1 MRLENAQQLQ
11 KLIPLRDMAQNE
23 PLLLTAR
30 IEVED
35 GERTA
40 PSGAPFRRVVLF
52 DSSGNVPAFALSRN
66 WDGHNLRTL
75 DLRCVSLEIMDAN
88 RGQRV
93 VVIYPEYG
101 EPLPQRHP
109 FELLPMHR
117 AVEPDRLARLV
128 RLVEEFTTPSYRDF
142 AAQVFED
149 PGFTVRFVTQA
160 ASRNCHHAYAGG
172 LLAHSVELAEAL
184 MAAGTA
190 LQLPAVQVEAGV
202 LLALFH
208 DVGRILLNEP
218 GSGVQLPVAGHE
230 ELIEHVLLEPLVS
243 LRKADPD
250 AYHAFWVLLIAYR
263 TRDTYRAPMAGLVRG
278 LDGCSAQADALR
290 RTTHIGT
297 RGQRHR
303 LCGGREV
310 WVLPPSRRTPPR
322 LTRP

>member
-1 MRLENAQQLQ
+1 MRLENVQQLQ

-66 WDGHNLRTL
+66 WDGHNLCTL
-75 DLRCVSLEIMDAN
+75 ELRCVSLEIMDAN
-88 RGQRV
+88 RGQRIV
-93 VVIYPEYG
+93 LIYPEYG
-101 EPLPQRHP
+101 EPVPQRHP

-117 AVEPDRLARLV
+117 AVEPDRLERLI
-128 RLVEEFTTPSYRDF
+128 RLVEEFTTPSYRAF

-149 PGFTVRFVTQA
+149 PGFVIRFVTQA

-184 MAAGTA
+184 MVAGTK

-208 DVGRILLNEP
+208 DVGRVPLNEP

-230 ELIEHVLLEPLVS
+230 ELIKHVLLEPLVS

-250 AYHAFWVLLIAYR
+250 AYNALWVLLVSYR
-263 TRDTYRAPMAGLVRG
+263 NRDTYPAPMAGLVRG

-290 RTTHIGT
+290 RTMHAGT

-310 WVLPPSRRTPPR
+310 WVLPPSRRAPPR

>member
-1 MRLENAQQLQ
+1 MQLKNVRHLKDQ
-11 KLIPLRDMAQNE
+11 ISLRDTAQHE
-23 PLLLTAR
+23 PVLLAAR

-35 GERTA
+35 GEHIA
-40 PSGAPFRRVVLF
+40 PSGAAYRRVVLF
-52 DSSGNVPAFALSRN
+52 DSSGDVPAYALRRD
-66 WDGHNLRTL
+66 WDGHNLSASE
-75 DLRCVSLEIMDAN
+75 LRCVSLQIIN
-88 RGQRV
+88 SLRGRRI

-109 FELLPMHR
+109 FELLPVHR

-142 AAQVFED
+142 VAQVFKD
-149 PGFTVRFVTQA
+149 LGFTVRFVTQA

-172 LLAHSVELAEAL
+172 LLAHSLELAEAA
-184 MAAGTA
+184 MAAGSA
-190 LQLPAVQVEAGV
+190 LQLPAIQVEAGA

-208 DVGRILLNEP
+208 DVGKILLNEP

-250 AYHAFWVLLIAYR
+250 AYHAFWVLLVAYR
-263 TRDTYRAPMAGLVRG
+263 NRDTYPAPMAGVVRG

-290 RTTHIGT
+290 RTMQPGT

-310 WVLPPSRRTPPR
+310 WGLPPSRRTPSGPAR
-322 LTRP
+322 R